1 MYSTFKGNNPKSYQ
15 QLRPGKREEE
25 RKNKALFDLLSAS
38 NLSHPIR
45 SYFRPRCFALKEK
58 RNRLTPNNRR
68 IDLCARKKPHRLKR
82 KPSMKKFGLQNP
94 FAFFPLVTCVL
105 YFSVVLPPS
114 SPFPSMV
121 VLYSGSSDA
130 RNMRQDHIPP
140 FPTKKCGLEKRNG
153 RRKRRESD
161 IPTRKKGVGEET
173 ETNRRH
179 VQTAAFLQL
188 PACTIFE
195 RESGLP
201 LPLFSECVPLLA
213 TSAT

>member
-1 MYSTFKGNNPKSYQ
+1 MSQKKTTQAEKEAFDEKI
-15 QLRPGKREEE
+15 RPTKPFR
-25 RKNKALFDLLSAS
+25 LF
-38 NLSHPIR
+38 
-45 SYFRPRCFALKEK
+45 
-58 RNRLTPNNRR
+58 
-68 IDLCARKKPHRLKR
+68 
-82 KPSMKKFGLQNP
+82 P
-94 FAFFPLVTCVL
+94 FVTCVL

-179 VQTAAFLQL
+179 VQTAAFLNFQL
-188 PACTIFE
+188 VPSASEDQARIFVI
-195 RESGLP
+195 LP
-201 LPLFSECVPLLA
+201 LPCFPECVPLLA